1 VAAVRHDTG
10 LRLAAKESLKRPAVT
25 LTGLQ
30 ARAVG
35 RGFAEYSSKAGVKIW
50 ACAILPDH
58 THLVLAPHRLSVEQ
72 LVTQLNGAATRRL
85 AEEELHPFGEHAN
98 SEGRPAKCFARGEW
112 KVFLNS
118 DADVRRAIRYVELN
132 PVKDGLRPQKWS
144 FVTPYV

>member
-1 VAAVRHDTG
+1 VAAVRHDVG
-10 LRLAAKESLKRPAVT
+10 VRLVAKKSLKRPAVR
-25 LTGLQ
+25 LTGIQ

-35 RGFAEYSSKAGVKIW
+35 RGFAEYAAKAQLTIW

-58 THLVLAPHRLSVEQ
+58 THLVAARHRLSVEPLVMQ
-72 LVTQLNGAATRRL
+72 LKGAATRKL
-85 AEEELHPFGEHAN
+85 VDEGLHPFGERVN

-132 PVKDGLRPQKWS
+132 PVKDSLRPQNWS